1 MLSGS
6 VAILRLEEEP
16 PADYRAEFTNIT
28 VEATVQLASK
38 GAESSTLIGPAPTM
52 LRSHWSSSYNTA
64 LSLVESFV
72 H

>member
-52 LRSHWSSSYNTA
+52 LRSHWSRASCTERSYYN
-64 LSLVESFV
+64 
-72 H
+72 